1 MKFKLH
7 IAGDPSI
14 LAIPGNGEK
23 YNFLFEK
30 MKDEDVIYYDTS
42 QRSQWQNWN
51 SLFGNTPP
59 PNFAIVNEIS
69 DTNKVPVWIL
79 NPNGALTPK
88 IPEDRYTLVLNTIKK
103 YFPYFDAPVKYI
115 CDIDGLTINEIKYG
129 DQFYATAYST
139 MALAQANCKK
149 SSIVFKYISDADGKV
164 TVLKPTDPDYLKG
177 YPTSAEAIANKPKSN
192 TILYIGLAA
201 IALFLISRR

>member
-14 LAIPGNGEK
+14 LAIPGNGDK
-23 YNFLFEK
+23 YNYIFER
-30 MKDEDVIYYDTS
+30 MKDEDVVYYDTS

-79 NPNGALTPK
+79 NPNGAITPK

-115 CDIDGLTINEIKYG
+115 CDNDGLTINEIKFG
-129 DQFYATAYST
+129 DPYYALAYAT
-139 MALAQANCKK
+139 MDLALANCKK
-149 SSIVFKYISDADGKV
+149 SSIIFKYISDADGNV
-164 TVLKPTDPDYLKG
+164 TVLKPSDPDYANG
-177 YPTSAEAIANKPKSN
+177 FPTSAEAIANKPKSN
-192 TILYIGLAA
+192 TMLYIGLAA